1 MYIPKFFLVRAH
13 LAMTEKCLLGKVLR
27 RTQFFLRYCR
37 AVLHWHELKKLE
49 PIVTEHFKLELKE
62 GEKQWISYVQA
73 RLRALQGSEDAV
85 LRVLWKGDMYW
96 FMLRCFPWRL
106 QNCFCDW
113 AAPITVL
120 VAIDGKKTGPYTL
133 IPKAVRYMSMSVKRR
148 TLTVCQLQGVQGV
161 QMKDGLGNWQK
172 RFLSAVVEFATKMN
186 YEMVR
191 IPEAASLY
199 SFYHPFIDPTLSDK
213 ARENALSA
221 IQQSMILCHDTIPDE
236 LEWKKVGQTRVWCN
250 PQYEPLT
257 WGQRLTTLIERC
269 RAIVRKRPLPEG
281 RDRKFNPGPL
291 P

>member
-1 MYIPKFFLVRAH
+1 MYITYDQGMYIPKFLLVRAH
-13 LAMTEKCLLGKVLR
+13 LAMTEQCLLGKVLR
-27 RTQFFLRYCR
+27 RMQFSLRYCR
-37 AVLHWHELKKLE
+37 AVLRWHELKKLE
-49 PIVTEHFKLELKE
+49 PIVREHFKLELKE
-62 GEKQWISYVQA
+62 GEKQWISHVQA
-73 RLRALQGSEDAV
+73 RLRALQGFEDAV
-85 LRVLWKGDMYW
+85 LRVLWKGDMHW
-96 FMLRCFPWRL
+96 FMLRYFPWRL
-106 QNCFCDW
+106 QNCFCHW
-113 AAPITVL
+113 GAPITVL

-186 YEMVR
+186 YETVR

-213 ARENALSA
+213 ARENAISA

-236 LEWKKVGQTRVWCN
+236 LEWKKVGQTRVWYN

-257 WGQRLTTLIERC
+257 WGQRLTMLIERC
-269 RAIVRKRPLPEG
+269 RAIVRKRPLPEEG
-281 RDRKFNPGPL
+281 
-291 P
+291 